1 MGADLADMQLISK
14 FNEGFRLLLCVIDI
28 YSTYAWVISIKDKKW
43 ITIASAIQGI
53 LDESKHKPNK
63 IWVDKGSEF
72 YNRSMELFLQNND
85 MEMYSTQNEEKS
97 VIAERFIITLKY
109 RIYEYMTSISKMC
122 LLIN

>member
-72 YNRSMELFLQNND
+72 YNRSMELFL
-85 MEMYSTQNEEKS
+85 
-97 VIAERFIITLKY
+97 
-109 RIYEYMTSISKMC
+109 
-122 LLIN
+122 

>member
-1 MGADLADMQLISK
+1 MGADPADMQLISK

>member
-109 RIYEYMTSISKMC
+109 RIYECMTSISKMC

>member
-28 YSTYAWVISIKDKKW
+28 YSTYAWVISIKDKQW

-122 LLIN
+122 SLIN